1 MSHFIS
7 TKPFFILEGVPNH
20 LGFIYSANPV
30 EKTVD
35 TGSSYTLSEYDNE
48 EELANAVDALVGEQ
62 GWYWTCENRIEW
74 PTNPNKWHCRDL
86 ELSR

>member
-30 EKTVD
+30 GKNLPMRL
-35 TGSSYTLSEYDNE
+35 TL
-48 EELANAVDALVGEQ
+48 
-62 GWYWTCENRIEW
+62 
-74 PTNPNKWHCRDL
+74 
-86 ELSR
+86 